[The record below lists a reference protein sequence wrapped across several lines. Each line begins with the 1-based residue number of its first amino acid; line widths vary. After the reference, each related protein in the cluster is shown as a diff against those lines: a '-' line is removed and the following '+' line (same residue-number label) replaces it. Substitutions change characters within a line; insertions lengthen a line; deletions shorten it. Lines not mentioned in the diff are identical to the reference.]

1 MKTIH
6 LFQFK
11 NSIFH
16 KAPFFKEERRLKTDC
31 AAFDLIDIEIVTEYI
46 VKTHDDFT
54 FEDTS
59 ANDLILMCKRAQK
72 TIEHY
77 FVAGLN
83 DYDVI

>member
-11 NSIFH
+11 NSFSRNIS
-16 KAPFFKEERRLKTDC
+16 FFKEERRLKTDL

-54 FEDTS
+54 FEGTS
-59 ANDLILMCKRAQK
+59 VNDLILMCKRAQK